1 MLFSAA
7 KIQRIYE
14 IRHFSC
20 LISSI
25 SSKHEVKVVET
36 DFEPAGF
43 RRIFASEKI
52 TNQVL
57 TNKKQTIM
65 KKMILALVAM
75 LMMTTAVMA
84 QSENNNTADD
94 GALKMERISSYLDLT
109 SSQLEPVQSSLA
121 QMGESLK
128 ALGQIQEQE
137 KVQTAWVRI
146 RDRHL
151 KQMRNTLN
159 DRQYDKYVELFTTTT
174 QNTAERLLSQ
184 K

>member
-25 SSKHEVKVVET
+25 SSKHGVKVVDT

>member
-1 MLFSAA
+1 
-7 KIQRIYE
+7 
-14 IRHFSC
+14 
-20 LISSI
+20 
-25 SSKHEVKVVET
+25 
-36 DFEPAGF
+36 
-43 RRIFASEKI
+43 
-52 TNQVL
+52 
-57 TNKKQTIM
+57 M

-94 GALKMERISSYLDLT
+94 GALKMERICSYLDLT